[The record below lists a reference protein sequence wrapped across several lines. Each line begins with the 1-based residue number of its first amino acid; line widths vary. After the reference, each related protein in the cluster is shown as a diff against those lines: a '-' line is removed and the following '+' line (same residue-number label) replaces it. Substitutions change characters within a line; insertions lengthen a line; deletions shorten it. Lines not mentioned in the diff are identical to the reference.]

1 MKLDIENLLKIP
13 KSEEMSVLLCNS
25 IKYTVCSMTRN
36 IKNTLPSLQCLQNQ
50 MYCSKPPENNEVNI
64 KKPLTPLKPLTAK
77 HRRSL
82 NPSAR
87 ILTML
92 PPEDQEKVKQSES
105 KLEQNPDQ
113 ISVPKVKPKKKR
125 NMLRTLGDMPRV
137 MSMLDRDK

>member
-25 IKYTVCSMTRN
+25 IKFTVCTTTRN
-36 IKNTLPSLQCLQNQ
+36 IKNTLPSVQCLQNN
-50 MYCSKPPENNEVNI
+50 YCSKPPENNEVNV
-64 KKPLTPLKPLTAK
+64 KKPLTPLKPLTLK

-105 KLEQNPDQ
+105 KIEQNPDQ

-137 MSMLDRDK
+137 MSMLDREKS

>member
-1 MKLDIENLLKIP
+1 
-13 KSEEMSVLLCNS
+13 
-25 IKYTVCSMTRN
+25 MTRN
-36 IKNTLPSLQCLQNQ
+36 IKNTLPALKCLQNN
-50 MYCSKPPENNEVNI
+50 YCSKPPENDKVKV
-64 KKPLTPLKPLTAK
+64 KKPLTPLKPLTLK

-137 MSMLDRDK
+137 TSMLDRDR

>member
-25 IKYTVCSMTRN
+25 IKFTVCTTTRN
-36 IKNTLPSLQCLQNQ
+36 IKNTLPSFLQCLQNN
-50 MYCSKPPENNEVNI
+50 YCSKPPENDKVNV
-64 KKPLTPLKPLTAK
+64 KKPLTPLKPLTLK

-105 KLEQNPDQ
+105 KIEQNPDQ

>member
-1 MKLDIENLLKIP
+1 
-13 KSEEMSVLLCNS
+13 MSVHLCNS
-25 IKYTVCSMTRN
+25 IKFTVCATTRN
-36 IKNTLPSLQCLQNQ
+36 IKNTLPPLQCIQNN
-50 MYCSKPPENNEVNI
+50 YCSKPPENDKVKV
-64 KKPLTPLKPLTAK
+64 KKPLTPLKPLTLK

-87 ILTML
+87 IMTML

-137 MSMLDRDK
+137 TSMLDRDR

>member
-1 MKLDIENLLKIP
+1 MSLLL
-13 KSEEMSVLLCNS
+13 SNS
-25 IKYTVCSMTRN
+25 IKFTVCSMTRN
-36 IKNTLPSLQCLQNQ
+36 IKNTLPALKCLQNN
-50 MYCSKPPENNEVNI
+50 YCSKPPENDKVKV
-64 KKPLTPLKPLTAK
+64 KKPLTPLKPLTLK

-87 ILTML
+87 IMTML

-137 MSMLDRDK
+137 TSMLDRDR

>member
-13 KSEEMSVLLCNS
+13 KREEMSLLLSNS
-25 IKYTVCSMTRN
+25 IKFTVCSMTRN
-36 IKNTLPSLQCLQNQ
+36 IKNTLPALKCLQNN
-50 MYCSKPPENNEVNI
+50 YCSKPPENDKVKV
-64 KKPLTPLKPLTAK
+64 KKPLTPLKPLTLK

-137 MSMLDRDK
+137 TSMLDRDR

>member
-1 MKLDIENLLKIP
+1 MSLLL
-13 KSEEMSVLLCNS
+13 SNS
-25 IKYTVCSMTRN
+25 IKFTVCSMTRN
-36 IKNTLPSLQCLQNQ
+36 IKNTLPALKCLQNN
-50 MYCSKPPENNEVNI
+50 YCSKPPENDKVKV
-64 KKPLTPLKPLTAK
+64 KKPLTPLKPLTLK

-137 MSMLDRDK
+137 TSMLDRDR